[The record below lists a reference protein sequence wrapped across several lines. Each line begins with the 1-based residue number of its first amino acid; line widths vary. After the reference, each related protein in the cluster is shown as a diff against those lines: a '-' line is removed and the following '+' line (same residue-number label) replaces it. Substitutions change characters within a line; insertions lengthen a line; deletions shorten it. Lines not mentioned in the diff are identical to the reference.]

1 MCQPAAPIEM
11 KRRAM
16 LVHSVRRVP
25 PPKASSSHRIS
36 LPPQLY
42 SSTLGASARVTLV
55 SETCGVGA
63 PTVVSFTVVPTVP
76 RLPSASKGA
85 HSRRCAGSVSACQTF
100 SGEWRS
106 SLTRMSVHFS
116 PSFRTCAPPAGPG
129 VYCSRSVIFFSLA
142 SIACQLGELNQVAAG
157 VLQHR
162 NGRAGHVGGRHR
174 ELGAAG
180 LDPLVVALDV
190 VGVEH
195 GPGLALLKHRLL
207 IRFGRGVVVQ
217 RQLQLSAV
225 RLLGRGHGQPAKWAL
240 TEIGLLGKAQYL
252 RIEAQGLVLVV
263 HIYAGHFDFHFVSP
277 VRRLNRRSC
286 SE

>member
-1 MCQPAAPIEM
+1 
-11 KRRAM
+11 M
-16 LVHSVRRVP
+16 LVLSVRRVP
-25 PPKASSSHRIS
+25 PPKASSCHRIS
-36 LPPQLY
+36 KPPHLY
-42 SSTLGASARVTLV
+42 SSASGASARVTVV
-55 SETCGVGA
+55 SETCGVRA

-116 PSFRTCAPPAGPG
+116 PSFRTCAPLAGPG
-129 VYCSRSVIFFSLA
+129 VYCSRSGIFFSLA

-174 ELGAAG
+174 KLGAAR

-190 VGVEH
+190 VGKEH
-195 GPGLALLKHRLL
+195 GRGLALLKDRLL

-263 HIYAGHFDFHFVSP
+263 HVYAGHFDFHFFSP
-277 VRRLNRRSC
+277 LSRSRFGPRRLLLVFLFVGVD
-286 SE
+286 

>member
-1 MCQPAAPIEM
+1 MQ
-11 KRRAM
+11 RQF
-16 LVHSVRRVP
+16 P
-25 PPKASSSHRIS
+25 PGHAFHV
-36 LPPQLY
+36 QLQTRSY
-42 SSTLGASARVTLV
+42 FSCAASAKGSLFWAA
-55 SETCGVGA
+55 SGV
-63 PTVVSFTVVPTVP
+63 F
-76 RLPSASKGA
+76 
-85 HSRRCAGSVSACQTF
+85 
-100 SGEWRS
+100 
-106 SLTRMSVHFS
+106 
-116 PSFRTCAPPAGPG
+116 
-129 VYCSRSVIFFSLA
+129 
-142 SIACQLGELNQVAAG
+142 
-157 VLQHR
+157 QHG

-174 ELGAAG
+174 ELGAAS

-263 HIYAGHFDFHFVSP
+263 HVDAGHFDFHFASP
-277 VRRLNRRSC
+277 LPRSRLRNPFGLRLLEGFDLPELLRATAWRTSALKADPSTSSPSWMSIARRTFPSRLELKRRAGSFRDAPLAKVKFMA
-286 SE
+286 SL